1 MVEAITTKRFHEL
14 VPGDTWHRV
23 YGGATAHFVTGSFD
37 KGVEFVRAIAELA
50 DAANHHPDI
59 DLRYAGVTVRLM
71 THEVSAVSERDAA
84 LAVQISDAASRLG
97 IEPDSTLIGTVQFAI
112 DAMDIPLVLPFWEAV
127 LGYERR
133 GEGALRDPR
142 GIGPSVW
149 FQQMD
154 APRPQRNRIHVDL
167 ALPRALAGQRIDA
180 AVAAGGHIVSD
191 DEPGKRSFQ
200 PMNVNF
206 GLFPP
211 VEAPKV
217 EGKRLRGK
225 DKTVAKRRAITAGA
239 LADCRAWLGIAPEA
253 QAAE

>member
-37 KGVEFVRAIAELA
+37 KGVEFVRAIAELG

-71 THEVSAVSERDAA
+71 THEISALSERDAA

-97 IEPDSTLIGTVQFAI
+97 IAPDPTLIGTVQFAI
-112 DAMDIPLVLPFWEAV
+112 DAIDIPLVLPFWEAV

-167 ALPRALAGQRIDA
+167 ALPRALARQRIDA

-191 DEPGKRSFQ
+191 AF
-200 PMNVNF
+200 
-206 GLFPP
+206 
-211 VEAPKV
+211 APHWW
-217 EGKRLRGK
+217 
-225 DKTVAKRRAITAGA
+225 T
-239 LADCRAWLGIAPEA
+239 LADAEGNEIDIAPWVDDTDWDDDEN
-253 QAAE
+253 EE